1 MKWALTITLCLML
14 PADSASA
21 QPGAIGLSSEL
32 NRVDC
37 EIYDEV
43 PGLINFYV
51 LHVFSAGATS
61 SQFMVK
67 IHPGVVLTWLADTI
81 TEPFISIGNSQ
92 TDIAITYGSCLVSPI
107 HILTITYLAFGL
119 SEECSYLEVI
129 ASPAAVLPEVLVTD
143 CSNPPKLY
151 TSTGG
156 AIVVNPNAICWCNF
170 HEPDPVGLTTWGQIK
185 KLYR

>member
-1 MKWALTITLCLML
+1 ML
-14 PADSASA
+14 LAGSASA
-21 QPGAIGLSSEL
+21 QPGAIALSSEL

-92 TDIAITYGSCLVSPI
+92 TGIAITYGSCLVSPI

-119 SEECSYLEVI
+119 TEECSYLEVTP
-129 ASPAAVLPEVLVTD
+129 SPAAALPEVLVTD

-151 TSTGG
+151 ASTGG

-170 HEPDPVGLTTWGQIK
+170 HWPDPVGPTTWGQIK
-185 KLYR
+185 ALYR